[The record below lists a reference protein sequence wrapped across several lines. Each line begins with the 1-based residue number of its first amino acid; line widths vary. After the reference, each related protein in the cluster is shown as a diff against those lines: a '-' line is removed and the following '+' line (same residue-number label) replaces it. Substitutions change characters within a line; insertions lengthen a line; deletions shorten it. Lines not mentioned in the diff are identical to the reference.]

1 MRKHMSVTLAQTRE
15 RTAGLDMNPAQSSR
29 REYGLPKS
37 LQIRHVTGA
46 VSLAL
51 LTACSAVGP
60 DYKKPDMNSPANWKT
75 EPGWQVADPKDQVH
89 KGKWWE
95 IFADPELNRL
105 EEQTL
110 SKNNNL
116 AVAQARLDQA
126 KAQTASANSFLFPR
140 LGLTAGS
147 GRSRDSND
155 RPITQENQTYTGSVR
170 QSDFNAGL
178 NVSYE
183 LDLAGR
189 IRRQIEGAKATEQQ
203 LSSDYQNT
211 QLILSA
217 QLAISYFS
225 LRELD
230 TEISLVREILSTQ
243 KNALAFVSNRYE
255 LGASSQLEVEQQRA
269 LLSGTEAQ
277 LQTLADQR
285 AKFEHAIATLIGVPA
300 SNFTLAESATLASP
314 PQVPLVQPSHLLER
328 RPDIASAERAVA
340 VANAQIGIAKAG
352 YFPTLNLG
360 GVYGSDSN
368 NRTLLFSTPA
378 MLWSLGLSATQTVF
392 DAGRTQAGVN
402 AAKAANTQAVAAYKQ
417 TVLNAFEEVENALS
431 SQKALMDAST
441 SLGVALN
448 SSKTAWSISKTR
460 YEGGAS
466 SQLEYLL
473 AQQSYLG
480 YARQDV
486 QNKGQ
491 QLINSVVL
499 VKALGGGW
507 SAQPIDEPQAQP
519 AKNKAA
525 GNAANAAVGDSAK
538 VK

>member
-1 MRKHMSVTLAQTRE
+1 
-15 RTAGLDMNPAQSSR
+15 
-29 REYGLPKS
+29 
-37 LQIRHVTGA
+37 
-46 VSLAL
+46 
-51 LTACSAVGP
+51 
-60 DYKKPDMNSPANWKT
+60 
-75 EPGWQVADPKDQVH
+75 
-89 KGKWWE
+89 
-95 IFADPELNRL
+95 
-105 EEQTL
+105 
-110 SKNNNL
+110 
-116 AVAQARLDQA
+116 
-126 KAQTASANSFLFPR
+126 
-140 LGLTAGS
+140 
-147 GRSRDSND
+147 
-155 RPITQENQTYTGSVR
+155 
-170 QSDFNAGL
+170 
-178 NVSYE
+178 
-183 LDLAGR
+183 
-189 IRRQIEGAKATEQQ
+189 
-203 LSSDYQNT
+203 
-211 QLILSA
+211 
-217 QLAISYFS
+217 
-225 LRELD
+225 
-230 TEISLVREILSTQ
+230 
-243 KNALAFVSNRYE
+243 
-255 LGASSQLEVEQQRA
+255 
-269 LLSGTEAQ
+269 

-300 SNFTLAESATLASP
+300 SNFTVAESATLATP

-340 VANAQIGIAKAG
+340 AANAQIGIAKAG

-378 MLWSLGLSATQTVF
+378 LLWSLGLSATQTVF

-507 SAQPIDEPQAQP
+507 SAQPIDAPQAQP
-519 AKNKAA
+519 AKTKAA
-525 GNAANAAVGDSAK
+525 GNAANASVGDSAK